1 MAPDF
6 DAPNFNAIARPYRW
20 LEYLSF
26 GPMLE
31 RCRFHRLDELAD
43 AQNALVLGDGDGRFL
58 ARLLSQNPQI
68 RAVVVDLSP
77 AMLRLLTGRLA
88 KIRAQDRITQH
99 CADARDFTPTGSPC
113 ATYDLV
119 VTHFFLDCLTTAEV
133 QALTARIRHHLRPGA
148 RWIVSEFAIPR
159 GPLSIPAKLVV
170 RSLYAA
176 FRLLTGLKANHLPDY
191 TAALRACDLT
201 LVNRRHWLGGLLVS
215 EMWEAQATARA
226 DIPSIR

>member
-31 RCRFHRLDELAD
+31 RCRFHRLPELAD
-43 AQNALVLGDGDGRFL
+43 AQHALVLGDGDGRFL
-58 ARLLSQNPQI
+58 ARLLKQNPQI
-68 RAVVVDLSP
+68 RADVVDRSP
-77 AMLRLLTGRLA
+77 AMLRLLSGRIA
-88 KIRAQDRITQH
+88 KIGAHDRITQH
-99 CADARDFTPTGSPC
+99 CADSRDFTPTGSPS
-113 ATYDLV
+113 ATYDVV
-119 VTHFFLDCLTTAEV
+119 VTHFFLDCLTTSEV
-133 QALTARIRHHLRPGA
+133 QTLAARIRNHLRPGA

-170 RSLYAA
+170 GSLYAA
-176 FRLLTGLKANHLPDY
+176 FRFLTRLTARRLPDH
-191 TAALRACDLT
+191 ASAFRACELA
-201 LVNRRHWLGGLLVS
+201 LISQRRWLGGLLIS

-226 DIPSIR
+226 DIPSIG

>member
-6 DAPNFNAIARPYRW
+6 DAPDFNAIARPYRW

-31 RCRFHRLDELAD
+31 RCRFHRLGELAD
-43 AQNALVLGDGDGRFL
+43 AHHALVLGDGDGRFL
-58 ARLLSQNPQI
+58 TRLLSQNPQI
-68 RAVVVDLSP
+68 RADVIDLSS
-77 AMLRLLTGRLA
+77 AMLRLLSARIA
-88 KIRAQDRITQH
+88 KIGAQDRITLH

-113 ATYDLV
+113 ATYDV
-119 VTHFFLDCLTTAEV
+119 VITHFFLDCLTTAEI
-133 QALTARIRHHLRPGA
+133 QALVARIRNHLRPGA

-176 FRLLTGLKANHLPDY
+176 FRFLTRLKARRLPDHP
-191 TAALRACDLT
+191 AALRACDLA
-201 LVNRRHWLGGLLVS
+201 LISRRRWLGGLLIS
-215 EMWEAQATARA
+215 EMWEVQATARA
-226 DIPSIR
+226 GIPSIR

>member
-6 DAPNFNAIARPYRW
+6 DAPDFNAPDFNAIARPYRW

-31 RCRFHRLDELAD
+31 RCRFHRLPELRD
-43 AQNALVLGDGDGRFL
+43 AQHALVLGDGDGRFL

-68 RAVVVDLSP
+68 RADVVDLSP
-77 AMLRLLTGRLA
+77 TMLRLLTNRVA
-88 KIRAQDRITQH
+88 KIGAQDRITLH

-133 QALTARIRHHLRPGA
+133 QALAARIRHHLRPRA
-148 RWIVSEFAIPR
+148 RWIVSDFAIPR
-159 GPLSIPAKLVV
+159 GLLSIPAKLVV
-170 RSLYAA
+170 RSLYC
-176 FRLLTGLKANHLPDY
+176 RLPPSHRAQSKSPAGPPRCAPR
-191 TAALRACDLT
+191 LRSGA
-201 LVNRRHWLGGLLVS
+201 H
-215 EMWEAQATARA
+215 
-226 DIPSIR
+226 